1 MMADEGGFDFYS
13 IFTMIIWGVK
23 FSVHKIF
30 TIYFLDAKAVLG
42 NTTLKFFIQ
51 PELARAV
58 WKTKGLYFLVRHEHP
73 VSK

>member
-1 MMADEGGFDFYS
+1 MNCQVTRIIIT
-13 IFTMIIWGVK
+13 IFLLG
-23 FSVHKIF
+23 
-30 TIYFLDAKAVLG
+30 ARAVPG
-42 NTTLKFFIQ
+42 NTGPRFFMQ